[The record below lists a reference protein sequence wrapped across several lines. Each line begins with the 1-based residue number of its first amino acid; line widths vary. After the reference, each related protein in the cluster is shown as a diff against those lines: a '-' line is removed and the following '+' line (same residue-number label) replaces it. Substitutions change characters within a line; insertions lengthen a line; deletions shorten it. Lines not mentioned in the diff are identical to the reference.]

1 MWCANIW
8 PYNVNSCAIAR
19 RTHAA
24 SAIYRRR
31 GADSLAIARANLH
44 EHRLRARIDKLDET
58 LRSFRSV
65 ERANNVLMEKRKLDD
80 EEAYHFKRRQAM
92 NPPISIGVVPAA
104 VIDSHDILG

>member
-1 MWCANIW
+1 LRA
-8 PYNVNSCAIAR
+8 AR
-19 RTHAA
+19 TLHRPFTA
-24 SAIYRRR
+24 
-31 GADSLAIARANLH
+31 GAVLTSLAIARAQILH

-80 EEAYHFKRRQAM
+80 QEAYHFKRRRAM
-92 NPPISIGVVPAA
+92 NPPISIGVVAAA

>member
-1 MWCANIW
+1 LRA
-8 PYNVNSCAIAR
+8 AR
-19 RTHAA
+19 TLHRPF
-24 SAIYRRR
+24 RRR

-65 ERANNVLMEKRKLDD
+65 ERANNVLMEKCKLDD
-80 EEAYHFKRRQAM
+80 EGAYHFKRRQAM
-92 NPPISIGVVPAA
+92 NPPISIGVVAAA

>member
-1 MWCANIW
+1 LRA
-8 PYNVNSCAIAR
+8 AR
-19 RTHAA
+19 TLHRPFTA
-24 SAIYRRR
+24 
-31 GADSLAIARANLH
+31 GAVLTSLAIARAQILH

-92 NPPISIGVVPAA
+92 NPPISIGSIGVVAAA